1 MKLNATPLSAM
12 TYFNAMKDL
21 RGLLGKIGRQ
31 EFRAYGYSHQLRS
44 YRAAYRSKLEA

>member
-1 MKLNATPLSAM
+1 MQTTPLSAM

-31 EFRAYGYSHQLRS
+31 EFRAYGYAGQLRT
-44 YRAAYRSKLEA
+44 YRAAYRAKVAA